1 MLLRSA
7 AEHTSH
13 RNDGFRHQNLVSR
26 ARAATEIYGRLC
38 TKCRGEGNPHYGY
51 EYRWATDKMTTPA
64 VIEMRTAATADAKID
79 GDVNLP
85 RYRCRRVLEQIFHR
99 VRKKIEY
106 IKLFFLFFLIWGVT
120 RSIRMPTLR
129 PASQAGPMRN
139 PGEGTSV
146 VLRYTIRLT

>member
-26 ARAATEIYGRLC
+26 ARAAMEIYGRLC
-38 TKCRGEGNPHYGY
+38 TKCRGEGNPNYGY

-99 VRKKIEY
+99 VRKKNRIY
-106 IKLFFLFFLIWGVT
+106 QTVLSFLSYLGCH
-120 RSIRMPTLR
+120 TLLSH
-129 PASQAGPMRN
+129 ANAKAC
-139 PGEGTSV
+139 
-146 VLRYTIRLT
+146 LTGWPNAQPRGRD